1 LKGLIDSLA
10 EKGGMIWVKIE
21 VNKESAERIKKY
33 LSLLKDYIKESKE
46 ATEQAKGP

>member
-1 LKGLIDSLA
+1 
-10 EKGGMIWVKIE
+10 MIWVKIE